1 MTFLIDD
8 LLVRPFIGLLD
19 ILHDMALREM
29 YNMEEIQDDLKEN
42 RLLYEIGDRSEDE
55 YLRRKA
61 ELEARLEE
69 AERAQ
74 ESLSGRARVIR

>member
-69 AERAQ
+69 AERAH

>member
-29 YNMEEIQDDLKEN
+29 YNVEEIQDDLKEN

-74 ESLSGRARVIR
+74 ESLSGRARVIQ

>member
-8 LLVRPFIGLLD
+8 LLVRPFVGFLD
-19 ILHDMALREM
+19 ILHDMAVREM
-29 YNMEEIQDDLKEN
+29 YDVEAIQDELKEN

-61 ELEARLEE
+61 ELEAQLEE
-69 AERAQ
+69 AEQAQ
-74 ESLSGRARVIR
+74 ETLSGRARVIR